1 MTTNP
6 YLAAFSKHYRK
17 LSIALP
23 ANALYPTFVGKAL
36 FNDPTLNSEFLAATT
51 DINKTTVLLNSMKN
65 GLQIGVVDVFQKFLE
80 AMNEYAQ
87 EHNDPV
93 VKKLVDDINQDLFSD
108 LPSTSSLPSGMSTAS
123 YTMYC

>member
-23 ANALYPTFVGKAL
+23 ANALYPTFVEKAL

-51 DINKTTVLLNSMKN
+51 DINKTTVLLNSIERFHFH
-65 GLQIGVVDVFQKFLE
+65 G
-80 AMNEYAQ
+80 NE
-87 EHNDPV
+87 
-93 VKKLVDDINQDLFSD
+93 
-108 LPSTSSLPSGMSTAS
+108 
-123 YTMYC
+123 